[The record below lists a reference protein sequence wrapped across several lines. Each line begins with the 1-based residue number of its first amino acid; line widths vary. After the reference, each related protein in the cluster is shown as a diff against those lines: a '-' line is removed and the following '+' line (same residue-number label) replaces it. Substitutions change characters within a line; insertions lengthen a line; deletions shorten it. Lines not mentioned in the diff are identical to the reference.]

1 MGETPK
7 ETGVEILYILLVLL
21 IATRLAGEVAERLG
35 QPPLL
40 GELIAGVL
48 LGIVAGHWS
57 GTFPILA
64 NLGDNEVFGALSD
77 LGVFF
82 LMLHAGVELRPR
94 ELVRASRAALFVG
107 AAGLLLPF
115 SLGLAFG
122 WAILPESTFRATQ
135 ALFLGTALAITAV
148 PVAVR
153 VLMDMDA
160 LDSRAG
166 QLVVAAALVDDVLSL
181 VLLAALTAALR
192 QGHLPGGL
200 GLLPPL
206 ARVAAFFVV
215 AVVVGKWVFPTV
227 GAWLKRA
234 RAGEFEFSM
243 LLVAALAYA
252 EVAEALDLHF
262 ILGAFFAGL
271 FFGRRTVSPKVYEE
285 TLTKISGLT
294 TGFLAP
300 VFFASVGLHLD
311 LSAMTAIP
319 LIVLGLIAIAIV
331 GKVAGAGL
339 GARIAGLSGPTAL
352 VVGVAM
358 NARGA
363 VELIIADVALK
374 AGLFD
379 APDPPPPEVAH
390 LFSAVVIMALITTLM
405 TPLALKWAMGRRAR
419 ARSR

>member
-7 ETGVEILYILLVLL
+7 ATGVDILYILLVLL

-48 LGIVAGHWS
+48 LGLVAGHWS

-82 LMLHAGVELRPR
+82 LMLHAGLELRPR
-94 ELVRASRAALFVG
+94 ELVKASRAALIVG

-115 SLGLAFG
+115 VLGLGFG
-122 WAILPESTFRATQ
+122 WAVLPASDLKGTQ
-135 ALFLGTALAITAV
+135 ALFLGTALAVTAV

-153 VLMDMDA
+153 VLMDMGA

-181 VLLAALTAALR
+181 VLLAALTAAIR
-192 QGHLPGGL
+192 QGHLPGGM

-206 ARVAAFFVV
+206 LHVAVFFVV
-215 AVVVGKWVFPTV
+215 AVVLGRWVFPVV
-227 GAWLKRA
+227 GSWLKRA

-243 LLVAALAYA
+243 LLVGALAYA
-252 EVAEALDLHF
+252 ELAEWLDLHF

-271 FFGRRTVSPKVYEE
+271 FFGRRTVDPKVYDE
-285 TLTKISGLT
+285 TLTKIRGLT

-300 VFFASVGLHLD
+300 VFFASVGMHLD
-311 LSAMTAIP
+311 LSAVTAVP
-319 LIVLGLIAIAIV
+319 LMLVGLLVIAIA

-339 GARIAGLSGPTAL
+339 GARLAGLSGATSL
-352 VVGVAM
+352 VVGFAM

-379 APDPPPPEVAH
+379 VPDPPPPQVAH
-390 LFSAVVIMALITTLM
+390 LFSAVVIMALVTTLM
-405 TPLALKWAMGRRAR
+405 TPLALKWAMGRRRR
-419 ARSR
+419 AR

>member
-1 MGETPK
+1 
-7 ETGVEILYILLVLL
+7 VDILYILLVLL

-48 LGIVAGHWS
+48 LGLVAGHWS
-57 GTFPILA
+57 GVFPILS

-94 ELVRASRAALFVG
+94 ELVKASRAALIVG

-115 SLGLAFG
+115 ALGLGFG
-122 WAILPESTFRATQ
+122 WAVLPDSGLKATQ
-135 ALFLGTALAITAV
+135 TLFLGTALAVTAV

-166 QLVVAAALVDDVLSL
+166 RLVVAAALVDDVLSL
-181 VLLAALTAALR
+181 VLLAALTAAIR
-192 QGHLPGGL
+192 QGHLPGGI
-200 GLLPPL
+200 GLVPPL
-206 ARVAAFFVV
+206 LRVAAFFVV
-215 AVVVGKWVFPTV
+215 AVAVGKWVFPTV
-227 GAWLKRA
+227 GRWLKRA

-252 EVAEALDLHF
+252 ELAEVLDLHF

-271 FFGRRTVSPKVYEE
+271 FFGRRTVDPEVYEE
-285 TLTKISGLT
+285 TRTKIRGLT

-300 VFFASVGLHLD
+300 IFFASVGLHLD
-311 LSAMTAIP
+311 LAAVTAIP
-319 LIVLGLIAIAIV
+319 LVLTGLVVLAVV

-339 GARIAGLSGPTAL
+339 GARVAGLSGRTSL

-374 AGLFD
+374 AGLF
-379 APDPPPPEVAH
+379 ATPDPPPPEVAH
-390 LFSAVVIMALITTLM
+390 LFSAVVIMALVTTLM
-405 TPLALKWAMGRRAR
+405 TPLALKWALARPRR
-419 ARSR
+419 